1 MRSNMKTT
9 TITQLFST
17 AVLTTL
23 IAFSCQK
30 AAERP
35 AKLKQDL
42 NGNSFEIAQV
52 QKQDQTPES
61 VATLKAVIAKCIS
74 LVKDEDQKK
83 QLQAD
88 NEKGL
93 ITVQLSEGKISLIRK
108 NDSQNASTEITQTTS
123 ETTSVSE
130 TASVS
135 TTANTK
141 LAVRQNRS
149 AKQFTVLKSFKI
161 TSGVL
166 DNARSDYNEKL
177 SVLEIS
183 EKKLSEST
191 HFSIIEEITT
201 DAAIGSQISL

>member
-1 MRSNMKTT
+1 MKTKT
-9 TITQLFST
+9 MTQLFFS

-42 NGNSFEIAQV
+42 DGNSFEIAQV

-74 LVKDEDQKK
+74 LVKDENQKK
-83 QLQAD
+83 QLQTD

-108 NDSQNASTEITQTTS
+108 NDAQESTEVTQATS
-123 ETTSVSE
+123 ETATVSE
-130 TASVS
+130 TTVVS
-135 TTANTK
+135 LTAKTK
-141 LAVRQNRS
+141 LTARQNRL
-149 AKQFTVLKSFKI
+149 AKKFVILKSFTI
-161 TSGVL
+161 TSGTL
-166 DNARSDYNEKL
+166 ENERTDYNEKL
-177 SVLEIS
+177 SLLVIS
-183 EKKLSEST
+183 PKKLSEST
-191 HFSIIEEITT
+191 HFSIVEEITT

>member
-1 MRSNMKTT
+1 MRSNMKKTN
-9 TITQLFST
+9 ITQLFST

-52 QKQDQTPES
+52 QQQEQTPES

-83 QLQAD
+83 LLQAD

-93 ITVQLSEGKISLIRK
+93 ITVQLSEGQISLIRK
-108 NDSQNASTEITQTTS
+108 NDLLNTSTEITQTTS
-123 ETTSVSE
+123 ETTSASE
-130 TASVS
+130 TASAS
-135 TTANTK
+135 TATSTK
-141 LAVRQNRS
+141 LATRQNRL
-149 AKQFTVLKSFKI
+149 AKQYTVLKSFTI
-161 TSGVL
+161 NSGTL
-166 DNARSDYNEKL
+166 ENDRSDYNEKL
-177 SVLEIS
+177 SVLIIS
-183 EKKLSEST
+183 PKKLSEST
-191 HFSIIEEITT
+191 HFSILEEITIDT
-201 DAAIGSQISL
+201 TMGTQMSL

>member
-1 MRSNMKTT
+1 MRSNMKTKT
-9 TITQLFST
+9 MTQLFFS

-42 NGNSFEIAQV
+42 DGNSFEIAQV

-74 LVKDEDQKK
+74 LVKDENQKK
-83 QLQAD
+83 QLQTD

-108 NDSQNASTEITQTTS
+108 NDAQESTEVTQATS
-123 ETTSVSE
+123 ETATVSE
-130 TASVS
+130 TTVVS
-135 TTANTK
+135 LTAKTK
-141 LAVRQNRS
+141 LTARQNRL
-149 AKQFTVLKSFKI
+149 AKKFVILKSFTI
-161 TSGVL
+161 TSGTL
-166 DNARSDYNEKL
+166 ENERTDYNEKL
-177 SVLEIS
+177 SLLVIS
-183 EKKLSEST
+183 PKKLSEST
-191 HFSIIEEITT
+191 HFSIVEEITT